1 MWWLKLKYKV
11 KIKLQKYCEHKRNT
25 AKMKYSKRMDNA
37 LTLFWRKT
45 SDRKRDTP
53 DRKLL
58 LSALEE
64 TTLK

>member
-1 MWWLKLKYKV
+1 
-11 KIKLQKYCEHKRNT
+11 
-25 AKMKYSKRMDNA
+25 MDKA
-37 LTLFWRKT
+37 PTLFWCKT

-64 TTLK
+64 TTLKTKAELNMLEGDLSYKQQMQIRARRT

>member
-1 MWWLKLKYKV
+1 MY
-11 KIKLQKYCEHKRNT
+11 
-25 AKMKYSKRMDNA
+25 NA

-64 TTLK
+64 TTLKYKLN

>member
-1 MWWLKLKYKV
+1 M
-11 KIKLQKYCEHKRNT
+11 
-25 AKMKYSKRMDNA
+25 AKMKYSKRMKKA
-37 LTLFWRKT
+37 LTLFWTKTPDRKT
-45 SDRKRDTP
+45 DTP